1 MKQVTKHLKSLVI
14 AGLLGGLMID
24 FNISAVADGV
34 PESHVA
40 SPEIYKVLSES
51 NGLRVILAT
60 WKPGQ
65 KDNMH
70 SHPALAAYSLTN
82 CSARFYKA
90 DGTTVDKQLKA
101 GHGRAKG
108 PTKRHA
114 FQNIGKKVCQTLLVE
129 RLD

>member
-1 MKQVTKHLKSLVI
+1 MKPVNLMVI
-14 AGLLGGLMID
+14 TASLGGLLIHFSTD
-24 FNISAVADGV
+24 VIAENV

-82 CSARFYKA
+82 CSARFFKA
-90 DGTTVDKQLKA
+90 DGGTVDKQLKA
-101 GHGRAKG
+101 GNGRTKG
-108 PTKRHA
+108 PTKKHA
-114 FQNIGKKVCQTLLVE
+114 FQNIGKKICQTLLVE